1 MFSTTKVSGGPAFS
15 PPMQNKGWGGQGP
28 AAQLKQEEAGLCGL
42 KNLSR
47 ILNSGKIISFSI
59 NTLKKSSFEKVL
71 YI

>member
-1 MFSTTKVSGGPAFS
+1 
-15 PPMQNKGWGGQGP
+15 MQNKGWGGQGP